1 MNDNKK
7 PGWTERFSNWAP
19 SDFSC
24 QLMTLLS
31 AYLSGFALGVTFTVI
46 LLAIVR

>member
-1 MNDNKK
+1 MNGKKK
-7 PGWTERFSNWAP
+7 PSWKERLSNWAP

-31 AYLSGFALGVTFTVI
+31 AYLSGFALGVAFVVI
-46 LLAIVR
+46 LSAIVK